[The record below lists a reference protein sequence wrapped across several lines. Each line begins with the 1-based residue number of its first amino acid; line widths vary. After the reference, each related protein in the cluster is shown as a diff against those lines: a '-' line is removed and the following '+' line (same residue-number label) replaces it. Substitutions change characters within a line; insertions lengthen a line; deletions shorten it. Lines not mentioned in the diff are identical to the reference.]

1 MSPQSAMTDVPEILA
16 AIGMHLDIDSLL
28 ACTTVCRQ
36 WSAVFSPCIWH
47 NFDITRKLWR
57 HLLDPRGISKPGE
70 ADNYI
75 ERQERLTALLKKHNQ
90 HIRHLTIKDKMVLIA
105 ALEAPLT
112 GLHSLTLELEIWEL
126 DADDEESDINK
137 CNTWISILL
146 AAITEKGT
154 LESLMP
160 ESAFMEDTERDQ
172 ARLDWTRACWLAV
185 FMNSALRRL
194 TYGGYSSLRYVN
206 SLATRSPEEEG
217 AEGGSFAAGMTEDSK
232 MPVLTSVSES
242 FLVEILSR
250 LSRLRHL
257 ELGMNTDNFIFHNLA
272 TLLPN
277 LESFVHVDR
286 AFIHTGAVQL
296 ASPHQALQILD
307 FQQVSITAS
316 QLRAIVAAFPVLRRL
331 SITQARSRIYDVNYD
346 KYNILTSST
355 SFQAEGVL
363 EHSSL
368 TSLSIRHQPHIDFLR
383 SRTRF
388 PRITGIDRSVPIKNA
403 YELRQLLWAFPALE
417 NLDSEYELG
426 ERVPLR
432 AEEIIYE
439 DREYHIRSLNINT
452 SSFSTCD
459 LDSCIAQ
466 MPFLV
471 LLEISGGFLDGRV
484 LTELARTCMCLMYAR
499 FDLQEECSQELNA
512 LFVGCSELRECL
524 GKGHRVRAEDIM
536 NGPEWTCS
544 GLEKLDMKVGGV
556 PRLSAKQVYVLD
568 KMTERPPETDEE
580 REVVALQKEM
590 HRVQDIIRK
599 RFGQLMNHTRICRSV
614 SL

>member
-1 MSPQSAMTDVPEILA
+1 MTDVPEILA
-16 AIGMHLDIDSLL
+16 TIGLHLDIDSLL

-57 HLLDPRGISKPGE
+57 HLLDPRGISKSGE

-75 ERQERLTALLKKHNQ
+75 ERQERLTALMKKHNQ
-90 HIRHLTIKDKMVLIA
+90 HIRHLTVKDKMVLVA
-105 ALEAPLT
+105 ALQAPLT
-112 GLHSLTLELEIWEL
+112 SLHSLTLELEIWEL
-126 DADDEESDINK
+126 DTDDEESDINK
-137 CNTWISILL
+137 CNTWISMML
-146 AAITEKGT
+146 AALAEESL
-154 LESLMP
+154 LESSVP
-160 ESAFMEDTERDQ
+160 ESAFAEDTEGDQ

-206 SLATRSPEEEG
+206 SLATQSPKEEG
-217 AEGGSFAAGMTEDSK
+217 AEGGSSAVGFTEDSK
-232 MPVLTSVSES
+232 LPVLTSVSQS
-242 FLVEILSR
+242 FLVDILSR

-257 ELGMNTDNFIFHNLA
+257 ELGMNADNFIFHNLV

-286 AFIHTGAVQL
+286 AFIHTGVIRL
-296 ASPHQALQILD
+296 ASPHQALRILD

-316 QLRAIVAAFPVLRRL
+316 QLRAIVVAFPALHRL
-331 SITQARSRIYDVNYD
+331 SITQARSRIYDINYV
-346 KYNILTSST
+346 KYNILNSPA
-355 SFQAEGVL
+355 SFQAENVL

-388 PRITGIDRSVPIKNA
+388 SRITGIDRSVPIKNA

-417 NLDSEYELG
+417 SLDSEYELG

-432 AEEIIYE
+432 VEEIVHE
-439 DREYHIRSLNINT
+439 DRDYHIRSLNINT
-452 SSFSTCD
+452 SSFSTCN
-459 LDSCIAQ
+459 LESCIAQ

-484 LTELARTCMCLMYAR
+484 LTELARTCMYLAYAR
-499 FDLQEECSQELNA
+499 FDLQGEYSQELNA
-512 LFVGCSELRECL
+512 LFVGCSKLKECL
-524 GKGHRVRAEDIM
+524 GKGHRVQAEDIM

-544 GLEKLDMKVGGV
+544 GLDKLDMKVGGI
-556 PRLSAKQVYVLD
+556 PRLSIEQMCVLD
-568 KMTERPPETDEE
+568 KMAERPPETDLE
-580 REVVALQKEM
+580 REVVALHKET
-590 HRVQDIIRK
+590 RRIQDIIRK
-599 RFGQLMNHTRICRSV
+599 RFGKLTNHTRICSSV

>member
-1 MSPQSAMTDVPEILA
+1 MTDVPEILA
-16 AIGMHLDIDSLL
+16 AIGLHLDIDSLL

-36 WSAVFSPCIWH
+36 WSAVFAPCIWH

-57 HLLDPRGISKPGE
+57 HLLDSRSLSKTGE
-70 ADNYI
+70 EDNFI
-75 ERQERLTALLKKHNQ
+75 ERQERLTALMNQHNQ
-90 HIRHLTIKDKMVLIA
+90 HIRHLTVKDKMVLIA

-137 CNTWISILL
+137 SNTWISMML
-146 AAITEKGT
+146 AAIAEKSP
-154 LESLMP
+154 LEVMVP
-160 ESAFMEDTERDQ
+160 EAAFADDSEGDQ
-172 ARLDWTRACWLAV
+172 ARLDWTRACWLTV
-185 FMNSALRRL
+185 LMNSALRRL

-206 SLATRSPEEEG
+206 SLATQPPKEQEG
-217 AEGGSFAAGMTEDSK
+217 EGGSLGESK
-232 MPVLTSVSES
+232 MPLLTSVSES
-242 FLVEILSR
+242 FLVDTLSR
-250 LSRLRHL
+250 LPRLRHL
-257 ELGMNTDNFIFHNLA
+257 ELGMNADNFIFHNLE

-286 AFIHTGAVQL
+286 AFIDTGAVQL
-296 ASPHQALQILD
+296 ASPHQALRILD

-316 QLRAIVAAFPVLRRL
+316 QLRAIVIAFPVLHRL

-346 KYNILTSST
+346 KYNTLISTT
-355 SFQAEGVL
+355 SFQIEDIL

-368 TSLSIRHQPHIDFLR
+368 TYLSIRHQPHIDFLR
-383 SRTRF
+383 SRTKF
-388 PRITGIDRSVPIKNA
+388 PKITGIDRSVPIKNA

-417 NLDSEYELG
+417 RLDSEYELG

-432 AEEIIYE
+432 AEEIIHE
-439 DREYHIRSLNINT
+439 KDREYRLRSLNINT

-484 LTELARTCMCLMYAR
+484 LTELARTCKNLQYAR

-512 LFVGCSELRECL
+512 LFVGCSKLKECL
-524 GKGHRVRAEDIM
+524 GKGHRVRAEDIIG
-536 NGPEWTCS
+536 GPEWSCHS
-544 GLEKLDMKVGGV
+544 LEKLDMKIVGV
-556 PRLSAKQVYVLD
+556 PRLSAEQTYVLD
-568 KMTERPPETDEE
+568 KMDGIPKTDVE
-580 REVVALQKEM
+580 REVLELDKEM
-590 HRVQDIIRK
+590 RRIQSIISHR
-599 RFGQLMNHTRICRSV
+599 LEPLTNYARITISV
-614 SL
+614 GL

>member
-1 MSPQSAMTDVPEILA
+1 MTDVPEILA
-16 AIGMHLDIDSLL
+16 AIGLHLDIDSLL

-57 HLLDPRGISKPGE
+57 HVLDPRGISKPGN
-70 ADNYI
+70 ADSYI
-75 ERQERLTALLKKHNQ
+75 ERQERLTALMKKHNQ
-90 HIRHLTIKDKMVLIA
+90 HIRHLTVKDKMVLIA

-126 DADDEESDINK
+126 DADDEESDVNK
-137 CNTWISILL
+137 SNTWISMML
-146 AAITEKGT
+146 AAIAETSPLK
-154 LESLMP
+154 SLVP
-160 ESAFMEDTERDQ
+160 ESAFAEDTEGNR
-172 ARLDWTRACWLAV
+172 ATLDWTRACWLVV

-206 SLATRSPEEEG
+206 FLATQSPEEEG
-217 AEGGSFAAGMTEDSK
+217 GGSSAAGVTEDTK

-242 FLVEILSR
+242 FLVDILSR

-257 ELGMNTDNFIFHNLA
+257 ELGMNADNFIFHNLA

-277 LESFVHVDR
+277 LDSFVHVDR

-296 ASPHQALQILD
+296 ASPHQALRILD
-307 FQQVSITAS
+307 FQQVSMTAS
-316 QLRAIVAAFPVLRRL
+316 QLRAIVVAFPVLHRL

-346 KYNILTSST
+346 KYNIVTSPT
-355 SFQAEGVL
+355 SFQVEDIF

-368 TSLSIRHQPHIDFLR
+368 ASLSIRHQPHIDFLR

-388 PRITGIDRSVPIKNA
+388 SRITGIDRSVPIKNA
-403 YELRQLLWAFPALE
+403 YELRQLLWAFPSLE
-417 NLDSEYELG
+417 SLDSEYELG

-432 AEEIIYE
+432 AEEIVHE

-466 MPFLV
+466 MPFLA

-484 LTELARTCMCLMYAR
+484 LTELARTCVHLVYAR

-512 LFVGCSELRECL
+512 LFVGCSKLRECL
-524 GKGHRVRAEDIM
+524 GKGHRVWAEDIM

-556 PRLSAKQVYVLD
+556 PRLSVEQMYVLD
-568 KMTERPPETDEE
+568 KMAERPPETDVE
-580 REVVALQKEM
+580 REVVALHKETR
-590 HRVQDIIRK
+590 RVHDIIRK
-599 RFGQLMNHTRICRSV
+599 RFGQLTNHTRICSSV